1 MVELEYVYEQNKIFM
16 QANLRDYFSTII
28 TKYYQKTFIEPNS
41 IIFFLLIL
49 LKFKKI

>member
-16 QANLRDYFSTII
+16 QANLTSTII